1 MSIKDHIKGLNHIGI
16 PVKNTMEA
24 VKLYESLGFVLV
36 DKVRNIG
43 DSERL
48 CAFMK
53 NKEITLEIYE
63 SVFEGYS
70 GVIDHIALSIDDFDS
85 VWNEIQNSDF
95 YEVQYGG
102 PSGVS
107 NSDWHSK
114 YVTVKTPSGE
124 KIEFNQTIVDNKEC
138 GM

>member
-1 MSIKDHIKGLNHIGI
+1 MSIKEHIIGLNHIGI

-24 VKLYESLGFVLV
+24 VKLYENFGFTLV
-36 DKVRNIG
+36 DKVRKIG

-63 SVFEGYS
+63 SVFEGYN
-70 GVIDHIALSIDDFDS
+70 GVIDHIALSIDDFDA
-85 VWNEIQNSDF
+85 VWEEIENSDI
-95 YEVQYGG
+95 YDVQYGG

-114 YVTVKTPSGE
+114 YVTVKTPGGE
-124 KIEFNQTIVDNKEC
+124 KIEFNQTTVENIDC